1 MFYDGL
7 EAEVRPVI
15 EAALARLADAGA
27 TLIDAEIPEL
37 EARLAPISLP
47 LTLLNAYATS
57 API

>member
-1 MFYDGL
+1 M
-7 EAEVRPVI
+7 
-15 EAALARLADAGA
+15 
-27 TLIDAEIPEL
+27 LIDTEIPEL